1 VVLTKFVLSVRNVHT
16 KTPVIITSA
25 AADPD
30 SQTAKDSQLLTWK
43 REFELTRDISNNSVP
58 SGI

>member
-1 VVLTKFVLSVRNVHT
+1 M
-16 KTPVIITSA
+16 ITSA

-30 SQTAKDSQLLTWK
+30 SQTAKDYQLLTWK

-58 SGI
+58 SSI